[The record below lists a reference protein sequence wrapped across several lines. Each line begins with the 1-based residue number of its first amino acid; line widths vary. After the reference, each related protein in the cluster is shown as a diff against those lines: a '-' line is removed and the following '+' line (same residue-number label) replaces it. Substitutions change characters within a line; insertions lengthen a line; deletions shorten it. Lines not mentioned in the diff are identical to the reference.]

1 MERLAERSEKRRLE
15 MWKKRKKIMIRFT
28 VISALVGTIGF
39 VLFYIF
45 FQLNRTYNGFHVIKE
60 IEKTDASGVKYYAH
74 AGRII
79 KYSKDGA
86 TMLKANG
93 EILWDGSYEYKN
105 PVITANGDY
114 VVVADVGNKAF
125 TVFDKEGIG
134 KEIKTDAAI
143 EQITVAEQGVVA
155 AVLQDDDEAKIN
167 VYDPSDVT
175 NTLKVAISTST
186 DSDGYP
192 VAIALSDDGKK
203 LVSSYVNISGGVV
216 NSSLNFYNFSE
227 TGKNKVNRIIGS
239 RQTGKNIAAD
249 VQFMDNHTI
258 GAFGENEI
266 AIYRMGDEVE
276 DGETIKCDK
285 AIRSVCYN
293 RKNIAIVTAN
303 EGNIEKPNRLQVY
316 KIGGNKILDKEI
328 DYKYDTM
335 VMGQEEVIFYNQI
348 QGHIVRFRGSEKL
361 DATFDDA
368 VSYFFPSLGDAYII
382 INNSSIKQVRLSGRK
397 AK

>member
-1 MERLAERSEKRRLE
+1 M
-15 MWKKRKKIMIRFT
+15 
-28 VISALVGTIGF
+28 
-39 VLFYIF
+39 
-45 FQLNRTYNGFHVIKE
+45 
-60 IEKTDASGVKYYAH
+60 
-74 AGRII
+74 
-79 KYSKDGA
+79 
-86 TMLKANG
+86 
-93 EILWDGSYEYKN
+93 
-105 PVITANGDY
+105 
-114 VVVADVGNKAF
+114 VVADVGNKAF